1 MVAAL
6 LIVDSHGTS
15 STLQRILPNNLPGV
29 LQLDVWGGVQLC
41 VFPTMLSLRP
51 FDEQQDMW
59 SESADLNLM
68 FPSAEAEITFIYM
81 QDVFTDSDSM

>member
-29 LQLDVWGGVQLC
+29 LQLDVWGGGCTIMCFSHNAQ
-41 VFPTMLSLRP
+41 
-51 FDEQQDMW
+51 
-59 SESADLNLM
+59 SEA
-68 FPSAEAEITFIYM
+68 
-81 QDVFTDSDSM
+81 V

>member
-29 LQLDVWGGVQLC
+29 LQLDVWGGGGVYNY
-41 VFPTMLSLRP
+41 VF
-51 FDEQQDMW
+51 
-59 SESADLNLM
+59 
-68 FPSAEAEITFIYM
+68 FPQCS
-81 QDVFTDSDSM
+81 V

>member
-1 MVAAL
+1 
-6 LIVDSHGTS
+6 
-15 STLQRILPNNLPGV
+15 
-29 LQLDVWGGVQLC
+29 
-41 VFPTMLSLRP
+41 MLSLRP

-81 QDVFTDSDSM
+81 QDVFTDSDSMWSSCKRWPLVWV